1 MLTFFVPRMSSVAVG
16 KEMTGPAP
24 QMTLPTFAGE
34 KNNEVC
40 TSPSPVVPFTPG
52 ARSGTWITGNNS
64 PSNQIPVIRQ
74 LEGDNRF
81 ELQDVAVFFFD
92 PCVRVRNH
100 SRAALRLRSQ

>member
-1 MLTFFVPRMSSVAVG
+1 MLSFFVPRMSSVAVG

-52 ARSGTWITGNNS
+52 ARSELDYWNNS

-81 ELQDVAVFFFD
+81 ELQDVAVFFFG
-92 PCVRVRNH
+92 PCVRVKVILDRH
-100 SRAALRLRSQ
+100 RD

>member
-52 ARSGTWITGNNS
+52 ARSGTWITG
-64 PSNQIPVIRQ
+64 ITVRVIRFQ
-74 LEGDNRF
+74 SSDNLKGTTGLNCRT
-81 ELQDVAVFFFD
+81 
-92 PCVRVRNH
+92 
-100 SRAALRLRSQ
+100 